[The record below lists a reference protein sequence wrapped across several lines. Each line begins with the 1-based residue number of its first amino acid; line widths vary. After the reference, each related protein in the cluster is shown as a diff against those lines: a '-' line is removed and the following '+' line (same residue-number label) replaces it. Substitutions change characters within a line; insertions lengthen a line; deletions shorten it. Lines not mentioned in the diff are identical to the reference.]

1 MIVKGKRRKDRAKH
15 RITMASLPVS
25 SHVANAKLPYA
36 GRHMNTHKRAHTQRQ
51 YTEAWS
57 HAYRCIQCN
66 IQCNILVTRC
76 TWSDPFTLN
85 HQSLLMVSMF
95 SGCHWLDKSDH
106 NNNDLKPWWQWYTW
120 LDRVDVGHYFGPNN
134 ECSVQYQKDFK
145 QWSSYFKA
153 QGINNNY
160 IGWTGW

>member
-1 MIVKGKRRKDRAKH
+1 MILTHRATARRRKKGSVWERKVTDTGGDREGEEKERQRGTQWAKH
-15 RITMASLPVS
+15 RITMAPLPVS

-57 HAYRCIQCN
+57 HAYRCIQCHIQCN

-85 HQSLLMVSMF
+85 HQSVLMVSMF
-95 SGCHWLDKSDH
+95 SGCHWLDKGDH
-106 NNNDLKPWWQWYTW
+106 NNNDLKPWWQW
-120 LDRVDVGHYFGPNN
+120 LDRVDVGH
-134 ECSVQYQKDFK
+134 
-145 QWSSYFKA
+145 
-153 QGINNNY
+153 
-160 IGWTGW
+160 